1 VAVRCCHST
10 RDLGR
15 SGSIGSILVA
25 MMVEDRERETDEE
38 LLEQLYH
45 QVGHAP
51 EGELVSEELLRERRE
66 EAFKEEADD

>member
-1 VAVRCCHST
+1 MNEIH
-10 RDLGR
+10 
-15 SGSIGSILVA
+15 
-25 MMVEDRERETDEE
+25 EREADAK